1 LKTFTAANSVAAPL
15 IKTNKIDMEISER
28 AAQLTPSLTLS
39 IDSKAKAMKAEGIDV
54 CGFGAGE
61 PDFDTPEHIKAAAIE
76 ALQAGFTKYTP
87 SAGIP
92 ELRAAIAEKFAADNG
107 LTYRAGQVIVSNGAK
122 HSCYNAILATCQPG
136 DEVIIPAPYWVSY
149 PDMVRLA
156 GAEPVIVPTMERNNW
171 KMRPEDFENAMTPR
185 TKMLIMNT
193 PCNPTGSVYTREELE
208 AIVEVASGE
217 DIYILSDEI
226 YEKLVYDDAKHVSI
240 ASLSQE
246 AYDLTITV
254 NGFSKSYAMTGWRL
268 GYLAAPEAVAKAVDS
283 IQSHTTANPSSFSQ
297 RGALAAL
304 KGDQQAVSDMRDEF
318 DMRRNYMIDRL
329 SKIPNVTAV
338 KPQGAFYVLL
348 NISQL
353 GLTSQNFA
361 DRLLS
366 KANVAVVPGA
376 AFGDDRTI
384 RLSYATSID
393 IIKKGLDRLQDFCR
407 TL

>member
-1 LKTFTAANSVAAPL
+1 
-15 IKTNKIDMEISER
+15 MEISER

-87 SAGIP
+87 SSGIP
-92 ELRAAIAEKFAADNG
+92 ELRQAISEKLQADNQV
-107 LTYRAGQVIVSNGAK
+107 TYRASQIVVSNGAK
-122 HSCYNAILATCQPG
+122 HACYNAILATCQAG
-136 DEVIIPAPYWVSY
+136 DEVVIPAPYWVSY

-156 GAEPVIVPTMERNNW
+156 GAEPVIVPTSERNAW
-171 KMRPEDFENAMTPR
+171 KMSAEDFENAMTPR
-185 TKMLIMNT
+185 TKMLILNS
-193 PCNPTGSVYTREELE
+193 PCNPTGSVYTREEMQ
-208 AIVEVASGE
+208 AIVDVATEE

-226 YEKLVYDDAKHVSI
+226 YEKLVYDDVKHVSI
-240 ASLSQE
+240 ASLSKE

-268 GYLAAPEAVAKAVDS
+268 GYMAAPEAVAKAVDS

-297 RGALAAL
+297 RGGLAAL
-304 KGDQQAVSDMRDEF
+304 KGDQQPLVDMREEF
-318 DMRRNYMIDRL
+318 DMRRNYMFDRI
-329 SKIPNVTAV
+329 SKIPNITAI
-338 KPQGAFYVLL
+338 KPQGAFYILV

-353 GLTSQNFA
+353 GLSSQNFA

-366 KANVAVVPGA
+366 KASVAVIPGA
-376 AFGDDRTI
+376 AFGDDRTV
-384 RLSYATSID
+384 RLSYTTGID
-393 IIKKGLDRLQDFCR
+393 IIKKGLDRFQDFCR

>member
-1 LKTFTAANSVAAPL
+1 
-15 IKTNKIDMEISER
+15 MEISER

-107 LTYRAGQVIVSNGAK
+107 LTYRPGQVIVSNGAK

-149 PDMVRLA
+149 PDMVRLV

-171 KMRPEDFENAMTPR
+171 KMRAEDFENAMTPR

-240 ASLSQE
+240 ASLSKE

-304 KGDQQAVSDMRDEF
+304 KGDQQAVSDMREEF

-338 KPQGAFYVLL
+338 KPQGAFYVLV
-348 NISQL
+348 NVSQL

>member
-1 LKTFTAANSVAAPL
+1 
-15 IKTNKIDMEISER
+15 MEISER

-39 IDSKAKAMKAEGIDV
+39 IDSKAKAMKAEGLDV

-61 PDFDTPEHIKAAAIE
+61 PDSDTPEHIKRAAIE
-76 ALQAGFTKYTP
+76 ALEAGFTKYTP
-87 SAGIP
+87 NAGIP
-92 ELRAAIAEKFAADNG
+92 ELRQAIADKLAADNG
-107 LTYRAGQVIVSNGAK
+107 LNYRAGQIVVSNGAK
-122 HSCYNAILATCQPG
+122 HACYNAILATCQPG

-149 PDMVRLA
+149 PDMVRLV
-156 GAEPVIVPTMERNNW
+156 GAEPVIVPTSERNAW

-185 TKMLIMNT
+185 TKMLIMNS
-193 PCNPTGSVYTREELE
+193 PGNPTGSVYTREELE
-208 AIVEVASGE
+208 AIVNVAAEE
-217 DIYILSDEI
+217 DIYVLSDEI

-240 ASLSQE
+240 GSLSKE

-268 GYLAAPEAVAKAVDS
+268 GYLAAPDAVVRAVDS
-283 IQSHTTANPSSFSQ
+283 IQSHTSSNPCSFSQ
-297 RGALAAL
+297 YGALAAL
-304 KGDQQAVSDMRDEF
+304 KGDQQPLADMREEF
-318 DMRRNYMIDRL
+318 EMRRNYMFDRI
-329 SKIPNVTAV
+329 SKISNVTAI
-338 KPQGAFYVLL
+338 KPQGAFYMLV

-376 AFGDDRTI
+376 AFGDDRTV
-384 RLSYATSID
+384 RFSYATSLD
-393 IIKKGLDRLQDFCR
+393 VIKKGLDRFQDFCR

>member
-1 LKTFTAANSVAAPL
+1 
-15 IKTNKIDMEISER
+15 MEISAR

-61 PDFDTPEHIKAAAIE
+61 PDFDTPEHIKEAAIA

-87 SAGIP
+87 SSGIP
-92 ELRAAIAEKFAADNG
+92 ELRQAIAEKLQADNQ
-107 LTYRAGQVIVSNGAK
+107 LNYRASQIIVSNGAK
-122 HSCYNAILATCQPG
+122 HSCYNAILATCQAG
-136 DEVIIPAPYWVSY
+136 DEVVIPAPYWVSY

-156 GAEPVIVPTMERNNW
+156 GAEPVIVPTTERNSW
-171 KMRPEDFENAMTPR
+171 KMRAEDFENAMTPR
-185 TKMLIMNT
+185 TKMLILNS
-193 PCNPTGSVYTREELE
+193 PGNPSGSVYTREELQ
-208 AIVEVASGE
+208 AIVDVATEE

-226 YEKLVYDDAKHVSI
+226 YEKLVYDDAEHVSI
-240 ASLSQE
+240 ASISKE

-254 NGFSKSYAMTGWRL
+254 NGFSKAYAMTGWRL
-268 GYLAAPEAVAKAVDS
+268 GYLAAPEAIAKAVDS
-283 IQSHTTANPSSFSQ
+283 IQSHSTSNPCSFAQ
-297 RGALAAL
+297 HGALAAL
-304 KGDQQAVSDMRDEF
+304 KGDQQSLQDMHDEF
-318 DMRRNYMIDRL
+318 DMRRNYMYDRI
-329 SKIPNVTAV
+329 SKIPNITAV
-338 KPQGAFYVLL
+338 KPQGAFYVLV

-393 IIKKGLDRLQDFCR
+393 IIKKGLDRFQDFCR

>member
-1 LKTFTAANSVAAPL
+1 
-15 IKTNKIDMEISER
+15 MEISER

-61 PDFDTPEHIKAAAIE
+61 PDSDTPEHIKRAAIE
-76 ALQAGFTKYTP
+76 ALEAGFTKYTP
-87 SAGIP
+87 NAGIP
-92 ELRAAIAEKFAADNG
+92 ELRQAISDKFAADNG
-107 LTYRAGQVIVSNGAK
+107 LNYRAGQVVVSNGAK
-122 HSCYNAILATCQPG
+122 HACYNAILATCQPG

-149 PDMVRLA
+149 PDMVRLV
-156 GAEPVIVPTMERNNW
+156 GAEPVIVPTSERNTW

-185 TKMLIMNT
+185 TKMLIMNS
-193 PCNPTGSVYTREELE
+193 PGNPTGSVYTREELE
-208 AIVEVASGE
+208 AIVNVAAEE
-217 DIYILSDEI
+217 DIYVLSDEI

-240 ASLSQE
+240 GSLSKE
-246 AYDLTITV
+246 AYDLTITI

-268 GYLAAPEAVAKAVDS
+268 GYLAAPDAVVRAVDS
-283 IQSHTTANPSSFSQ
+283 IQSHTSSNPSSFSQ
-297 RGALAAL
+297 YGALAAL
-304 KGDQQAVSDMRDEF
+304 KGDQQPLADMREEF
-318 DMRRNYMIDRL
+318 DMRRNYMFDRF
-329 SKIPNVTAV
+329 SKISNVTAV
-338 KPQGAFYVLL
+338 KPQGAFYILV

-384 RLSYATSID
+384 RFSYATSLD
-393 IIKKGLDRLQDFCR
+393 VIKKGLDRFQDFCR

>member
-1 LKTFTAANSVAAPL
+1 
-15 IKTNKIDMEISER
+15 MEISER

-61 PDFDTPEHIKAAAIE
+61 PDFDTPEHIKTAAIA

-92 ELRAAIAEKFAADNG
+92 ELRQAIAEKLAADNG

-149 PDMVRLA
+149 PDMVRLV

-171 KMRPEDFENAMTPR
+171 KMRAEDFENAMTPR
-185 TKMLIMNT
+185 TKMLIINS
-193 PCNPTGSVYTREELE
+193 PCNPTGSVYTQEEVE
-208 AIVEVASGE
+208 AIVEVARGE

-240 ASLSQE
+240 ASLSKE

-283 IQSHTTANPSSFSQ
+283 IQSHTTANSSSFSQ

-304 KGDQQAVSDMRDEF
+304 KGDQQSVADMREEF
-318 DMRRNYMIDRL
+318 DMRRNYMLDRL

-338 KPQGAFYVLL
+338 KPQGAFYVLV
-348 NISQL
+348 NVSQL

-366 KANVAVVPGA
+366 KSNVAVVPGA

-393 IIKKGLDRLQDFCR
+393 IIKKGLDRFQDFCR

>member
-1 LKTFTAANSVAAPL
+1 VDHIIA
-15 IKTNKIDMEISER
+15 MEISER

-61 PDFDTPEHIKAAAIE
+61 PDFDTPEHIKRAAIE
-76 ALQAGFTKYTP
+76 ALEAGFTKYTP
-87 SAGIP
+87 NAGIP
-92 ELRAAIAEKFAADNG
+92 ELRQAIADKLAADNG
-107 LTYRAGQVIVSNGAK
+107 LSYRAGQVVVSNGAK
-122 HSCYNAILATCQPG
+122 HACYNAILATCQPG

-149 PDMVRLA
+149 PDMVRLV
-156 GAEPVIVPTMERNNW
+156 GADPVIIPTSERNAW

-185 TKMLIMNT
+185 TKMLIMNS
-193 PCNPTGSVYTREELE
+193 PGNPTGSVYTRDQLE
-208 AIVEVASGE
+208 AIVNVAAEE
-217 DIYILSDEI
+217 DIYVLSDEI

-240 ASLSQE
+240 ASLSKE
-246 AYDLTITV
+246 AYDLTITI

-268 GYLAAPEAVAKAVDS
+268 GYLAAPDAVARAVDS
-283 IQSHTTANPSSFSQ
+283 IQSHTSSNPSSFSQ
-297 RGALAAL
+297 YGALAAL
-304 KGDQQAVSDMRDEF
+304 KGDQQPLADMREEF
-318 DMRRNYMIDRL
+318 DMRRNYMFDRI
-329 SKIPNVTAV
+329 SKISNVTAV
-338 KPQGAFYVLL
+338 KPQGAFYILV

-376 AFGDDRTI
+376 AFGDDRTV
-384 RLSYATSID
+384 RFSYATSLD
-393 IIKKGLDRLQDFCR
+393 VIKKGLDRFQDFCR

>member
-1 LKTFTAANSVAAPL
+1 
-15 IKTNKIDMEISER
+15 MEISER

-61 PDFDTPEHIKAAAIE
+61 PDFDTPEHIKTAAIA

-92 ELRAAIAEKFAADNG
+92 ELRQAIAEKLAADNG

-149 PDMVRLA
+149 PDMVRLV

-171 KMRPEDFENAMTPR
+171 KMRAEDFENAMTPR
-185 TKMLIMNT
+185 TKMLIMNS
-193 PCNPTGSVYTREELE
+193 PCNPTGSVYTQEELE
-208 AIVEVASGE
+208 AIVEVAMGE

-240 ASLSQE
+240 ASLSKE

-304 KGDQQAVSDMRDEF
+304 KGDQQSVADMREEF
-318 DMRRNYMIDRL
+318 DMRRNYMLERL

-338 KPQGAFYVLL
+338 KPQGAFYVLV
-348 NISQL
+348 NVSQL

-366 KANVAVVPGA
+366 KSNVAVVPGA

-393 IIKKGLDRLQDFCR
+393 IIKKGLDRFQDFCR

>member
-1 LKTFTAANSVAAPL
+1 MTTTTP
-15 IKTNKIDMEISER
+15 MEISGR
-28 AAQLTPSLTLS
+28 ASQLTPSLTLS
-39 IDSKAKAMKAEGIDV
+39 IDAKAKAMKAEGIDV

-61 PDFDTPEHIKAAAIE
+61 PDFDTPEHIKTAAIA

-92 ELRAAIAEKFAADNG
+92 ELRQAIA
-107 LTYRAGQVIVSNGAK
+107 SNGAK

-149 PDMVRLA
+149 PDMVRLV

-171 KMRPEDFENAMTPR
+171 KMHAEDFENAMTPR
-185 TKMLIMNT
+185 TKMLIMNS
-193 PCNPTGSVYTREELE
+193 PCNPTGSVYTQEELE
-208 AIVEVASGE
+208 AIVEVARGE

-240 ASLSQE
+240 ASLSKE

-304 KGDQQAVSDMRDEF
+304 KGDRQSVADMRDEF
-318 DMRRNYMIDRL
+318 DMRRNYMFDRI

-338 KPQGAFYVLL
+338 KPQGAFYVLV

-376 AFGDDRTI
+376 AFGDDRTV

-393 IIKKGLDRLQDFCR
+393 IIKKGLDRFQDFCR

>member
-1 LKTFTAANSVAAPL
+1 
-15 IKTNKIDMEISER
+15 MEISER

-39 IDSKAKAMKAEGIDV
+39 IDSKAKAMKAEGLDV

-61 PDFDTPEHIKAAAIE
+61 PDSDTPEHIKRAAIE
-76 ALQAGFTKYTP
+76 ALEAGFTKYTP
-87 SAGIP
+87 NAGIP
-92 ELRAAIAEKFAADNG
+92 ELRQAIADKLATDNG
-107 LTYRAGQVIVSNGAK
+107 LNYRAGQIVVSNGAK
-122 HSCYNAILATCQPG
+122 HACYNAILATCQPG

-149 PDMVRLA
+149 PDMVRLV
-156 GAEPVIVPTMERNNW
+156 GAEPVIVPTSERNAW

-185 TKMLIMNT
+185 TKMLIMNS
-193 PCNPTGSVYTREELE
+193 PSNPTGSVYTREELE
-208 AIVEVASGE
+208 AIVNVAAEE
-217 DIYILSDEI
+217 DIYVLSDEI

-240 ASLSQE
+240 GSLSKE

-268 GYLAAPEAVAKAVDS
+268 GYLAAPDAVVRAVDS
-283 IQSHTTANPSSFSQ
+283 IQSHTSSNPSSFSQ
-297 RGALAAL
+297 YGALAAL
-304 KGDQQAVSDMRDEF
+304 KGDQQPLADMREEF
-318 DMRRNYMIDRL
+318 DMRRNYMFDRI
-329 SKIPNVTAV
+329 SKISNVTAI
-338 KPQGAFYVLL
+338 KPQGAFYILV

-376 AFGDDRTI
+376 AFGDDRTV
-384 RLSYATSID
+384 RLSYATSLD
-393 IIKKGLDRLQDFCR
+393 VIKKGLDRFQDFCR

>member
-1 LKTFTAANSVAAPL
+1 
-15 IKTNKIDMEISER
+15 MEISER

-61 PDFDTPEHIKAAAIE
+61 PDFDTPEHIKTAAIA

-87 SAGIP
+87 SGGIS
-92 ELRAAIAEKFAADNG
+92 ELRQAIAEKLAADNG

-122 HSCYNAILATCQPG
+122 HCCYNAILATCQPG

-149 PDMVRLA
+149 PDMVRLV

-171 KMRPEDFENAMTPR
+171 KMRAEDFENAMTPR
-185 TKMLIMNT
+185 TKMLIMNS
-193 PCNPTGSVYTREELE
+193 PCNPTGSVYTQEELE
-208 AIVEVASGE
+208 AIVEVARGE

-240 ASLSQE
+240 ASLSKE
-246 AYDLTITV
+246 AYDLTITI

-304 KGDQQAVSDMRDEF
+304 KGDQQSVADMREEF
-318 DMRRNYMIDRL
+318 DMRRNYMLDRL

-338 KPQGAFYVLL
+338 KPQGAFYVLV
-348 NISQL
+348 NVSQL

-366 KANVAVVPGA
+366 KSNVAVVPGA

-393 IIKKGLDRLQDFCR
+393 IIKKGLDRFQDFCR

>member
-1 LKTFTAANSVAAPL
+1 
-15 IKTNKIDMEISER
+15 MEISAR

-61 PDFDTPEHIKAAAIE
+61 PDFDTPDHIKRAAIE
-76 ALQAGFTKYTP
+76 AIEAGFTKYTP
-87 SAGIP
+87 SSGIP
-92 ELRAAIAEKFAADNG
+92 ELRQAIAEKLAADNQ

-122 HSCYNAILATCQPG
+122 HACYNAVLATCQPG
-136 DEVIIPAPYWVSY
+136 DEVIIPSPYWVSY

-156 GAEPVIVPTMERNNW
+156 GADPVIVPTTERNSW
-171 KMRPEDFENAMTPR
+171 KMRAEDFENAMTPR
-185 TKMLIMNT
+185 TKMLILNS
-193 PCNPTGSVYTREELE
+193 PGNPTGAVYTREEMQ
-208 AIVEVASGE
+208 AIVDVAAEE

-226 YEKLVYDDAKHVSI
+226 YEKLVYDDAQHVSI
-240 ASLSQE
+240 ASLSKE
-246 AYDLTITV
+246 AANLTITV

-268 GYLAAPEAVAKAVDS
+268 GYLAGPEAVAKAVDS
-283 IQSHTTANPSSFSQ
+283 IQSHSTSHPASFVQ
-297 RGALAAL
+297 RAGIAAL
-304 KGDQQAVSDMRDEF
+304 KGDQQPLADMREEF
-318 DMRRNYMIDRL
+318 DMRRNYMVDRI

-338 KPQGAFYVLL
+338 KPRGAFYVLV

-393 IIKKGLDRLQDFCR
+393 IIKKGLDRFQDFCR

>member
-1 LKTFTAANSVAAPL
+1 
-15 IKTNKIDMEISER
+15 MEISER
-28 AAQLTPSLTLS
+28 AALLTPSLTLS

-92 ELRAAIAEKFAADNG
+92 ELRAAIAEKLAADNG
-107 LTYRAGQVIVSNGAK
+107 LAYRAGQVVVCNGAK
-122 HSCYNAILATCQPG
+122 HACYNAILATCQPG

-149 PDMVRLA
+149 PDMVRLV

-240 ASLSQE
+240 GSLSKE

-254 NGFSKSYAMTGWRL
+254 NGFSKSYEMTGWRL

-304 KGDQQAVSDMRDEF
+304 KGDQQAVADMREEF

-348 NISQL
+348 NVSQL

>member
-1 LKTFTAANSVAAPL
+1 
-15 IKTNKIDMEISER
+15 MEISSR
-28 AAQLTPSLTLS
+28 AAQLTPSLTLT
-39 IDSKAKAMKAEGIDV
+39 IDSKAKAMKSEGLDV

-61 PDFDTPEHIKAAAIE
+61 PDFDTPEHIKAAAVA
-76 ALQAGFTKYTP
+76 ALEAGFTKYTP
-87 SAGIP
+87 SSGIP
-92 ELRAAIAEKFAADNG
+92 ELRQAISEKFATDNQIE
-107 LTYRAGQVIVSNGAK
+107 YRPSQVIVSNGAK
-122 HSCYNAILATCQPG
+122 HACYNAILATCQPG

-156 GAEPVIVPTMERNNW
+156 GAEPVIVPTTERNAW
-171 KMRPEDFENAMTPR
+171 KLTAENFENAMTPR
-185 TKMLIMNT
+185 TKMLIINS
-193 PCNPTGSVYTREELE
+193 PCNPTGSVYTREELQ
-208 AIVEVASGE
+208 AIVEVAAEE
-217 DIYILSDEI
+217 DISILSDEI

-240 ASLSQE
+240 ASLSKE
-246 AYDLTITV
+246 ACDLTITV

-268 GYLAAPEAVAKAVDS
+268 GYLGAPEAIAKAVDS
-283 IQSHTTANPSSFSQ
+283 IQSHSTSNPCSFAQ
-297 RGALAAL
+297 KGGVAAL
-304 KGDQQAVSDMRDEF
+304 KGDQQPLADMRDEF
-318 DMRRNYMIDRL
+318 DMRRNYMFDRI
-329 SKIPNVTAV
+329 SKIPNITAV
-338 KPQGAFYVLL
+338 KPLGAFYVLV

-393 IIKKGLDRLQDFCR
+393 VIKKGLDRFQDFCR

>member
-1 LKTFTAANSVAAPL
+1 MQLS
-15 IKTNKIDMEISER
+15 SR
-28 AAQLTPSLTLS
+28 ASSLTPSLTLS
-39 IDSKAKAMKAEGIDV
+39 IDSKAKAMKSEGIDV

-87 SAGIP
+87 SSGIP
-92 ELRAAIAEKFAADNG
+92 ELQQAISEKLSADNG
-107 LTYRAGQVIVSNGAK
+107 LTYRASQIVVSNGAK
-122 HSCYNAILATCQPG
+122 HACYNAILATCQPG

-149 PDMVRLA
+149 PDMVRLV
-156 GAEPVIVPTMERNNW
+156 GAEPVIVPTMERNSW
-171 KMRPEDFENAMTPR
+171 KMRAEDFENAMTPR
-185 TKMLIMNT
+185 TKMLILNS
-193 PCNPTGSVYTREELE
+193 PCNPTGAVYTREELQ
-208 AIVEVASGE
+208 AIVDVAAEE

-226 YEKLVYDDAKHVSI
+226 YEKLVYDDVKHVSVG
-240 ASLSQE
+240 SLSKE

-254 NGFSKSYAMTGWRL
+254 NGFSKSYAITGGRL

-283 IQSHTTANPSSFSQ
+283 IQSHTTSNPSSFSKY
-297 RGALAAL
+297 GALAAL
-304 KGDQQAVSDMRDEF
+304 KGDQQPLADMREEF
-318 DMRRNYMIDRL
+318 DMRRNYMFDRV

-338 KPQGAFYVLL
+338 KPQGAFYVLV